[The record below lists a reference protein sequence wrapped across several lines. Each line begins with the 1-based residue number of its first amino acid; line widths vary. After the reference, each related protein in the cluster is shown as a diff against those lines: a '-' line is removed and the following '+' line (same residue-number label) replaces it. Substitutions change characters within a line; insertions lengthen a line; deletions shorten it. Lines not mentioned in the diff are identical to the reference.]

1 MAIAETDAGDPQT
14 PPAAPRGRFLPALRR
29 TLLQALPTLI
39 GILILNFIL
48 LQMVPGDVVD
58 VMAGEAGGATQ
69 QSMAVLREQFGLV
82 GTATQRLVMHLQQ
95 LAHLDLGMSP
105 RYNAPVTELI
115 LGRLPNT
122 LLLAAGGLSL
132 AITVG
137 VLIGAVM
144 ASWAGRLP
152 DRLLS
157 VLNLL
162 LYSTPGFWIGLML
175 ILLFSVKLGWLP
187 ANGHHSINVAL
198 TGSDWLLDRLRY
210 AVLPIVTLS
219 TFFIAVYGRL
229 TRAAML
235 EVRQQDYVRTARAKG
250 LSPLR
255 VVLRHVLRNALMP
268 ITTLAGLHFAA
279 LFGGAAV
286 TETVFG
292 WPGLGRLTLE
302 AVMTRDFNLLLGIL
316 LLSSLLVVAV
326 NVLTDL
332 LQLWLDPRIQSR

>member
-1 MAIAETDAGDPQT
+1 MPSSTLAGAAST
-14 PPAAPRGRFLPALRR
+14 RPPGRFGPGLRR
-29 TLLQALPTLI
+29 LLWQALPTVL
-39 GILILNFIL
+39 GILVLNFVL

-58 VMAGEAGGATQ
+58 VMAGESGGATL
-69 QSMAVLREQFGLV
+69 QSMAALRAQFGLS
-82 GTATQRLVMHLQQ
+82 GSLAERL
-95 LAHLDLGMSP
+95 LAHLGHLVTLDLGMSP
-105 RYNAPVTELI
+105 RYGVPVTELI

-122 LLLAAGGLSL
+122 LFLVLSGLVL
-132 AITVG
+132 AIATG
-137 VLIGAVM
+137 VLLGAVM

-175 ILLFSVKLGWLP
+175 ILLFSVQLGWAP
-187 ANGHHSINVAL
+187 ANGFATIGVEL
-198 TGSDWLLDRLRY
+198 QGWRWLADRLHH
-210 AVLPIVTLS
+210 AVLPVLTLS
-219 TFFIAVYGRL
+219 TFFIAVYARL

-235 EVRQQDYVRTARAKG
+235 EVQQQDFVRTARAKG
-250 LSPLR
+250 LAPAR
-255 VVLRHVLRNALMP
+255 IVWRHVLRNAWMP
-268 ITTLAGLHFAA
+268 ITTVAGLHFAA

-316 LLSSLLVVAV
+316 LLSSLLVVVV
-326 NVLTDL
+326 NLLVDL
-332 LQLWLDPRIQSR
+332 PQLWLDPRIQAR